1 MLVDYTRP
9 PELPQN
15 RTEKD
20 IDAFLT
26 LNIPNLRLRS
36 IKFYA
41 SKRSYSLIPYSLDDL
56 ATMES
61 FKWSDKIS
69 NSSIKI
75 MLPKFGNDLCSKCGH
90 AHLKDALCN
99 PTPYCPNCYG
109 NHPPNSNDCPKK
121 LEYMKAIREQIK
133 NNPIETSAKLINHQ
147 QRSYAEVTSSTSYE
161 SNTRVYFEKA
171 VEAVQM
177 KFVHTVNKTL
187 KPIATTLK
195 SIQDDVKSLN
205 DISTQ
210 LYSKHQILEN
220 EITKINN
227 RLSNL
232 QTHLPSI
239 LQTILNGVVPPTS
252 TLHTQLQS
260 NIDKACALIFKPI
273 LTNKKRSSNSH
284 STTVRKKSSSIRTI
298 TSTNNNDSYTCDSE
312 NATLSINDK

>member
-1 MLVDYTRP
+1 C
-9 PELPQN
+9 
-15 RTEKD
+15 
-20 IDAFLT
+20 
-26 LNIPNLRLRS
+26 
-36 IKFYA
+36 
-41 SKRSYSLIPYSLDDL
+41 
-56 ATMES
+56 
-61 FKWSDKIS
+61 FKCQEYGHYQ
-69 NSSIKI
+69 SSWK
-75 MLPKFGNDLCSKCGH
+75 GNDLCSKCGH
-90 AHLKDALCN
+90 AHLKDASCN

-109 NHPPNSNDCPKK
+109 NHPPNSNDCPEK

-177 KFVHTVNKTL
+177 KFVHNVNETL

-227 RLSNL
+227 CLSNL

-273 LTNKKRSSNSH
+273 LTNKKRTSRSH
-284 STTVRKKSSSIRTI
+284 STTVRKKSSSIRTV
-298 TSTNNNDSYTCDSE
+298 TSTNNNDNYTFDSE
-312 NATLSINDK
+312 NATLSINDN